1 MVDSPGIV
9 NVEDK
14 FNLECTHTGSSDSD
28 PASPAGFDVVGY
40 VVKIGRYT
48 EGESRAFERIKAV
61 LGHKVTEHMIVIFT
75 HSDSVE
81 ENNRETLIKDAPE
94 ELKKVLRECAYRYVM
109 FDNRSPK
116 KKPQVEKFLKVA
128 KDLIQAKSGA
138 EMKFICPSNQEIE
151 SRWELERNLDLD
163 RRMNTSRFVGRQ

>member
-48 EGESRAFERIKAV
+48 EEESRAFERIKAV

-81 ENNRETLIKDAPE
+81 ENNRDTLIKDAPE

-128 KDLIQAKSGA
+128 KDLIQAKRWSRNEVHLPQQPRDRIAMGA
-138 EMKFICPSNQEIE
+138 RKKPRLE
-151 SRWELERNLDLD
+151 SQNEY
-163 RRMNTSRFVGRQ
+163 Q

>member
-9 NVEDK
+9 NVEDR
-14 FNLECTHTGSSDSD
+14 FSLECTHIGSSDSD

-48 EGESRAFERIKAV
+48 EEQSRAFERIKAV

-81 ENNRETLIKDAPE
+81 KNPRETLMKDVPE
-94 ELKKVLRECAYRYVM
+94 ELKKVLRECDDRYVM

-116 KKPQVEKFLKVA
+116 KKQQVEEFLKVA
-128 KDLIQAKSGA
+128 RDLIQAKGGA

-151 SRWELERNLDLD
+151 SRWNFERAQDLD
-163 RRMNTSRFVGRQ
+163 RRLKTSRFFG

>member
-1 MVDSPGIV
+1 M
-9 NVEDK
+9 NVEDR
-14 FNLECTHTGSSDSD
+14 FSLECTHTGSSDSD

-48 EGESRAFERIKAV
+48 EEQSRAFERIKAV

-81 ENNRETLIKDAPE
+81 KTPRETLMKDVPE
-94 ELKKVLRECAYRYVM
+94 ELKKVLRECDDRYVM

-116 KKPQVEKFLKVA
+116 KKQQVEEFLKVA
-128 KDLIQAKSGA
+128 RDLIQAKGGA

-151 SRWELERNLDLD
+151 SRWNFERAQDLD
-163 RRMNTSRFVGRQ
+163 RRLKTSRFVG